1 MAVHRQLG
9 HVFAV
14 EGHLPSF
21 GRDHSD
27 RHAEAGGLARTV
39 PSKEANNFTFTHS
52 ECHIIDDS
60 STVVTLHKPMDF

>member
-1 MAVHRQLG
+1 
-9 HVFAV
+9 
-14 EGHLPSF
+14 LPSF
-21 GRDHSD
+21 RRDHSD